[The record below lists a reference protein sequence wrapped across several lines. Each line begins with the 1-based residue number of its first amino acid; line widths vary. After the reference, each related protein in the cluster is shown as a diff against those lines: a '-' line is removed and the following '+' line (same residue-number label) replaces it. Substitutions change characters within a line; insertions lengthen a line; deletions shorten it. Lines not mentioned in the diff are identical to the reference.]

1 MCGIERQFSEPR
13 SLAHRE
19 VVVRYK
25 TQDEIE
31 ATGEWLMR
39 INEAETPEELLYV
52 PSELSKMG
60 VAPIDVV
67 DRLDYLREL
76 RQKKAANVTPEPVVE
91 DSYGY
96 VFAQPEDEQDPEV
109 EEEPAPEELEAEEY
123 VEMLQELLHTSVA
136 EPAALVLDYDGY
148 GAWEWAEPI
157 EKMVEDAILAVFDL
171 CPDLPDF
178 NLLASEMRP
187 KQPRAKGK
195 RARSASRSKELVSI
209 SAGATSE

>member
-1 MCGIERQFSEPR
+1 MCGIERQFREPR

-19 VVVRYK
+19 VVVRYNTK
-25 TQDEIE
+25 EEIE
-31 ATGEWLMR
+31 ATGEWLLR

-91 DSYGY
+91 DAHGY
-96 VFAQPEDEQDPEV
+96 VYAPEEPEA

-123 VEMLQELLHTSVA
+123 VEMLQELPHTPVA

-171 CPDLPDF
+171 CPDVPDF

-195 RARSASRSKELVSI
+195 RARSAPRSKELVSI
-209 SAGATSE
+209 SAGETSE

>member
-1 MCGIERQFSEPR
+1 M
-13 SLAHRE
+13 
-19 VVVRYK
+19 VRYNTK
-25 TQDEIE
+25 EEIE
-31 ATGEWLMR
+31 ATGEWLLR
-39 INEAETPEELLYV
+39 INSAETPEELLYV

-76 RQKKAANVTPEPVVE
+76 RQKKAANIAPEPVVE
-91 DSYGY
+91 DAHGY
-96 VFAQPEDEQDPEV
+96 VFAHQEPEDE
-109 EEEPAPEELEAEEY
+109 EEEPAPEEIEAEEY
-123 VEMLQELLHTSVA
+123 VEMLQELPLTPVV
-136 EPAALVLDYDGY
+136 EPIALVLDYDGY

-171 CPDLPDF
+171 CPDLPSF

-195 RARSASRSKELVSI
+195 RARSAPRSKELVSI